1 MVGSV
6 HKSLHPAC
14 NLIVLVCERQLIAD
28 LDAEIVRKVA
38 VKPHSVAVIIK
49 ALSVNHM
56 HARDILALN
65 KIRLKDNVLKI
76 FQIGVDNQCALCI
89 LHTIGGKNI
98 LHVLIRKVL
107 P

>member
-6 HKSLHPAC
+6 HKSRHLAR

-56 HARDILALN
+56 HA
-65 KIRLKDNVLKI
+65 
-76 FQIGVDNQCALCI
+76 
-89 LHTIGGKNI
+89 
-98 LHVLIRKVL
+98 
-107 P
+107 